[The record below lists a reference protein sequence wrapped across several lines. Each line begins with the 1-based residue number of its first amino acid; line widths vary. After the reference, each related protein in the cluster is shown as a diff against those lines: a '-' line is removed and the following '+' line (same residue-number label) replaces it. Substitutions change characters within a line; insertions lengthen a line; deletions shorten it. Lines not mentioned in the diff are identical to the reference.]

1 MGLFGNGGILSGVFD
16 GTAKPDGTTSYLGG
30 LLTYNPA
37 NDIGRGDRLGLFGAA
52 LKDAAAQFSG
62 HPEAANS
69 LDRYSIMRRKQAG
82 QQLLMDVLA
91 DAGSQ
96 DRVGDTAQ
104 PLPPTAL
111 PSPLRGGPPMMVDRT
126 LPLLP
131 GAGPA
136 QATGGAGTY
145 DLKALA
151 PRLAMAAA
159 AGADVGPVLD
169 IIKLSQPKYNTTP
182 QFTADGRGYLIGE
195 NGSVDWL
202 GPSVTRPHKVLMG
215 PNGVTYDPYTTQPG
229 TTFNDPNKPFGV
241 GPDGQPIPNVPYQT
255 YDIGKVQAQQ
265 APQWARLN
273 FDRDK
278 LAAGIPDEQTLH
290 DMAVRYVNG
299 DLKAAGALGRNPR
312 AQTAFQNMISQ
323 VGGELGLSPQKI
335 SQNIQ
340 TFNAGTRAVQA
351 FDTGKQGDTVRS
363 LNVSVAHLE
372 TLRELGEALDN
383 GDVNLINKARQRFS
397 EEFGV
402 PAPTNFDAARSIVAD
417 EVAKGVI
424 GGQTAQADRDAL
436 AATLKNSNS
445 LPQINGAISTFQNLL
460 GGQLH
465 GLRQQYKTS
474 TGRDDFDQKLFP
486 ETISALERNNK
497 PASAGAIPAQARARL
512 REGMV
517 TTFGNGQ
524 QWTLQHGKPVRVK

>member
-1 MGLFGNGGILSGVFD
+1 MGLFGNSGILSGIVD
-16 GTAKPDGTTSYLGG
+16 GTVKPDGTTSYLGG

-37 NDIGRGDRLGLFGAA
+37 SDIGPGDRLGLFGAA

-69 LDRYSIMRRKQAG
+69 LDRYSVMRRKQAG

-91 DAGSQ
+91 GSGSQ
-96 DRVGDTAQ
+96 DKIGYTTQ

-111 PSPLRGGPPMMVDRT
+111 PSPMRSGPPMMVDRT
-126 LPLLP
+126 LPALP
-131 GAGPA
+131 DAGPA
-136 QATGGAGTY
+136 PAMGGAGTY
-145 DLKALA
+145 DLKTLA

-159 AGADVGPVLD
+159 AGADIGPVLD

-182 QFTADGRGYLIGE
+182 QFTADGRGYLVGE

-202 GPSVTRPHKVLMG
+202 DPSVTKPHKVLMG
-215 PNGVTYDPYTTQPG
+215 PNGVTYDPYTTRPG
-229 TTFNDPNKPFGV
+229 TTFNDPNKPFGI
-241 GPDGQPIPNVPYQT
+241 GSDGQPIPNVPYQT
-255 YDIGKVQAQQ
+255 YDIGKTQAQQ

-299 DLKAAGALGRNPR
+299 DRMAAGAMGRNPR

-323 VGGELGLSPQKI
+323 VGREQGLTPQQV

-340 TFNAGTRAVQA
+340 NFQAVSKAIQA

-363 LNVSVAHLE
+363 LNVAVSHLE
-372 TLRELGEALDN
+372 TLRELGNALN
-383 GDVNLINKARQRFS
+383 NHNMTAWNSAKQKFAQV
-397 EEFGV
+397 FGV
-402 PAPTNFDAARSIVAD
+402 PAPTNWDAAKSIVAD
-417 EVAKGVI
+417 EIAKSVI
-424 GGQTAQADRDAL
+424 GGQSAQNDREAL
-436 AATLKNSNS
+436 AATLRNSNS
-445 LPQINGAISTFQNLL
+445 PSQIDGAISTFQNLL

-465 GLRQQYKTS
+465 GLRQQYENA
-474 TGRDDFDQKLFP
+474 TGRKDFDNKLSRD
-486 ETISALERNNK
+486 TIAALERQSGSQQGNGR
-497 PASAGAIPAQARARL
+497 AGAAVHISNDADYDKLPS
-512 REGMV
+512 GTV
-517 TTFGNGQ
+517 FIGPDGQ
-524 QWTLQHGKPVRVK
+524 RRRKP